1 MQKMGAYCATIFIS
15 TLPFVSR
22 LVHSSGNHIQ
32 LTLTVF
38 FVGSIVGELLAG
50 PVSRLIGCRHIFLL
64 GAAFYLLS
72 AAVIRY
78 SSLPSLLMVARA
90 VQALGALASISVTLY
105 SFYTAA
111 PILPLKVVTNP
122 AGGFRHLFFVLTA
135 GIVIGGLSTRMAEL
149 AFIICSLPAAITA
162 FARPFLLR
170 LANWTHATTFGAGL
184 PLLKIGAE
192 KDQPLFPLAR
202 EPVVQ
207 IYARR
212 HCHPWE

>member
-1 MQKMGAYCATIFIS
+1 M
-15 TLPFVSR
+15 
-22 LVHSSGNHIQ
+22 
-32 LTLTVF
+32 
-38 FVGSIVGELLAG
+38 
-50 PVSRLIGCRHIFLL
+50 L
-64 GAAFYLLS
+64 GVAFYLLS

-90 VQALGALASISVTLY
+90 VQAIGALASISVTLY

-122 AGGFRHLFFVLTA
+122 AGGFRHLFIVLTA
-135 GIVIGGLSTRMAEL
+135 CIVIGGLSTRMAEL
-149 AFIICSLPAAITA
+149 AFVFCSLPAAMAA

-170 LANWTHATTFGAGL
+170 LANWTHATTSGVRFS
-184 PLLKIGAE
+184 IFRFGAE

-207 IYARR
+207 IYANR
-212 HCHPWE
+212 HCPRRD